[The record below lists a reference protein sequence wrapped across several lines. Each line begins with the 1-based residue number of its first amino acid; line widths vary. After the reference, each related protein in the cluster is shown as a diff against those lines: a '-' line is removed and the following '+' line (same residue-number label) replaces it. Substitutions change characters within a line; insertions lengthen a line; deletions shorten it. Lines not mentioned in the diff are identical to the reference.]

1 MKKLVLLFAVMA
13 GLAVSSC
20 RMSQEKRYERYLEQ
34 KNDTTFEYIEQPRDS
49 VVDEEAEAVSAITN
63 DDGLVAV
70 PDIPKERDV
79 NMSADDYETKKVMS
93 GRE

>member
-34 KNDTTFEYIEQPRDS
+34 KNDTTFEYIEQARDS
-49 VVDEEAEAVSAITN
+49 VADEEAEAVGYPQGT
-63 DDGLVAV
+63 
-70 PDIPKERDV
+70 
-79 NMSADDYETKKVMS
+79 
-93 GRE
+93 

>member
-1 MKKLVLLFAVMA
+1 MKKLILLFAVMV

-34 KNDTTFEYIEQPRDS
+34 KNDTTFEYIEQARDS
-49 VVDEEAEAVSAITN
+49 VVDEEAEAVSAIN

>member
-1 MKKLVLLFAVMA
+1 MKKLILLFAVMV

-49 VVDEEAEAVSAITN
+49 VV
-63 DDGLVAV
+63 

>member
-1 MKKLVLLFAVMA
+1 MKKPILLFAVMA

-34 KNDTTFEYIEQPRDS
+34 KNDTTFEYIEQARDS
-49 VVDEEAEAVSAITN
+49 VVDEEAEAVGAITN

-79 NMSADDYETKKVMS
+79 NMNADDYEMKKVMS